1 MYHSLFLVRPRNNI
15 ILQTFAELYEIINAV
30 CIAAGMDQKK
40 ASAMTADIPKLR
52 RMLLAL
58 SDKQIAALIGSL
70 GAADRQDIMQRLGS

>member
-1 MYHSLFLVRPRNNI
+1 MADNGIKAKLSSL
-15 ILQTFAELYEIINAV
+15 TDAELYEIINAV

-58 SDKQIAALIGSL
+58 SDKQIVALIGSL
-70 GAADRQDIMQRLGS
+70 GTADRQDIMQRLGSQNG

>member
-1 MYHSLFLVRPRNNI
+1 
-15 ILQTFAELYEIINAV
+15 
-30 CIAAGMDQKK
+30 MDQKK

-70 GAADRQDIMQRLGS
+70 GTADRQDIMQRLGSQNG